1 MQTETERRRGRASV
15 CVCVCVCVCVLCVC
29 VCVCVVC
36 VCVCVCVCMWRH
48 HLYPPPMTT
57 PTGGLGSQGK
67 NLEHVQ
73 MQKKKSDDFEKD
85 MAINEAQLDMIHV
98 CVMASQLVAY

>member
-1 MQTETERRRGRASV
+1 
-15 CVCVCVCVCVLCVC
+15 
-29 VCVCVVC
+29 
-36 VCVCVCVCMWRH
+36 
-48 HLYPPPMTT
+48 MTT